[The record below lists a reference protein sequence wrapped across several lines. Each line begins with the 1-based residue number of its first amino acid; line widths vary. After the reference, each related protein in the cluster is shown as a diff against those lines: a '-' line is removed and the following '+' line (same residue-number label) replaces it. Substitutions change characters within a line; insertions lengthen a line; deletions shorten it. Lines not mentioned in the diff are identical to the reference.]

1 MNCRQTLR
9 LLYEIIDREAGKGDT
24 AEVEKH
30 LKSCRHCMEQYEFE
44 QMFKTLII
52 NKGKSRSATDRIKQ
66 KIADQIDNLDAAG
79 EVGLSRSPFRWA
91 TVALASAAALV
102 ICVAASFWIG
112 DYYRIQN
119 EIVPFVEAFA
129 ARATIPEGAEYASDP
144 YQFLEDQ
151 TGIKMNPLL
160 LGDTEIQSV
169 SVETIK
175 GIEFGRLDIICP
187 HNGKLSIFVTP
198 ADRYSLPIKPVEEV
212 NGRSMLV
219 YRCHKCS
226 MIGEKKKDMIFL
238 IAALP
243 CCSSSEL
250 AQFSSSL

>member
-9 LLYEIIDREAGKGDT
+9 LLYEIIDREAGKENT
-24 AEVEKH
+24 AKVEKH

-44 QMFKTLII
+44 QMFRTLIV
-52 NKGKSRSATDRIKQ
+52 NKGKSHAATDRIKQ
-66 KIADQIDNLDAAG
+66 KIIDQIDNLDAAG
-79 EVGLSRSPFRWA
+79 EVGFSRSPFKWA
-91 TVALASAAALV
+91 AVALASAAALV
-102 ICVAASFWIG
+102 ICIAASFWVS
-112 DYYRIQN
+112 DYYRIQS
-119 EIVPFVEAFA
+119 EIVPFIEAFTA
-129 ARATIPEGAEYASDP
+129 SATIPEGTEYASDP

-151 TGIKMNPLL
+151 TGIKLNPLL
-160 LGDTEIQSV
+160 LKASEIQSV

-175 GIEFGRLDIICP
+175 GIEFGRLDVTCP

-198 ADRYSLPIKPVEEV
+198 ADRYSLPIKPVENI

-219 YRCHKCS
+219 YRCHLCS